1 MSTATSQLA
10 WAEGRRLIRNPVLWM
25 SMLLLVPWVR
35 ASDNPTGAENG
46 LILLVGYGLVIPS
59 LVMVVVTVFAVLRPR
74 LEHTEPLLAT
84 LAVGPDRRSIGH
96 SLSTLAGGAVAALVM
111 GALAL
116 VLARHDPLGV
126 WPNEGRAITVP
137 RPNVAQMLQGPMSV
151 VVLLVFVVALVR
163 WIPTWLVIIPITFAM
178 LIQAT
183 FLGAFHSVAT
193 DGGRWLIPL
202 NTGVV
207 HSEWKGGC
215 LDDSPCFI
223 DITGFDGRTAWWHL
237 GYLASLAVWLATTAV
252 LRHRRDRV
260 AWSWFAGSFVA
271 VVAFAAVQFATA
283 DVYPS

>member
-1 MSTATSQLA
+1 VNTAVGQLA
-10 WAEGRRLIRNPVLWM
+10 WAEGRRLVRNPVLWL
-25 SMLLLVPWVR
+25 SFLFLVQWVGVAR
-35 ASDNPTGAENG
+35 RPSEAENG
-46 LILLVGYGLVIPS
+46 LILLVGYGLVIPG
-59 LVMVVVTVFAVLRPR
+59 LVMVVATVFAVLRAR
-74 LEHTEPLLAT
+74 LEHTEPLLST
-84 LAVGPDRRSIGH
+84 LVVGPDRRSIGH
-96 SLSTLAGGAVAALVM
+96 AFASLAGGAIGVLCM
-111 GALAL
+111 LAL
-116 VLARHDPLGV
+116 VLTIGRRDPLGV
-126 WPNEGRAITVP
+126 WLNETQPVTVP
-137 RPNVAQMLQGPMSV
+137 RPNVAQLLQGPLAI

-163 WIPTWLVIIPITFAM
+163 WVPTWLVIVPITFAM

-207 HSEWKGGC
+207 HSEWKGEC

-260 AWSWFAGSFVA
+260 AWAWFAGSLVA
-271 VVAFAAVQFATA
+271 VVAFAAVQFAIA